1 MLPPAHML
9 TTKKWGRLPAFVA
22 AGVGR
27 RCRGEGSLSVRLHR
41 LEALAL
47 LVPVLLALTACEPPG
62 ARALRRGERLL
73 RDDRPAAAIEP
84 LRQAVVALGTNAP
97 AAALAWN
104 ELGLAYHRSGRSADA
119 AQAYANALARDFN
132 LFAARYNRG
141 CLFLEAGNLPAA
153 IAELTTYTTHQPQA
167 TDAWMKLGT
176 AQLRARQFE
185 AADHSFQQVLRLNA
199 TPAQHAEAL
208 NNLGLSQA
216 LRRRPR
222 DAFQFFNAA
231 LKVVPNYPPA
241 LLNQAVVAQQQ
252 LNDRALAAEKYRA
265 YRETVPAAGS
275 AAVLDALIRQMEPP
289 PRIAPVPTNP
299 PPAVASS
306 GNTLVWTAAP
316 PVAAPS
322 NPPVVAVTRPA
333 PPVSPVLTS
342 APPVTPPPPPRVETK
357 PVVAPA
363 GPEPP
368 VQVVTLPAEPEIKPA
383 QDILPP
389 TKPVANPTN
398 QPPTNAV
405 SPAAPPPPVLVRE
418 PLRPLPAAKPEK
430 RSLMQ
435 RINPLHWFG
444 GKSKAPKPVDED
456 MSVPVAPTNATE
468 VAPTVAPVAEAPAPP
483 KPQFPRYRYL
493 SPSAPPA
500 GDRAAAALAYA
511 EGMQAQRQG
520 NPTEAERAYRRAVAL
535 APDYFEAWFNLGM
548 VAHEAADWPQALAAG
563 EQALAIKPTDANAR
577 YNFALALA
585 RAGYP
590 LDAAAELEK
599 LLAANPA
606 FTEAHLGLA
615 GICADPLGERARARE
630 HYLKVLELDPR
641 HPQAAEIRRWLA
653 TNR

>member
-1 MLPPAHML
+1 L
-9 TTKKWGRLPAFVA
+9 G
-22 AGVGR
+22 
-27 RCRGEGSLSVRLHR
+27 
-41 LEALAL
+41 ALAL

-73 RDDRPAAAIEP
+73 REDRPAAAIEP

-167 TDAWMKLGT
+167 TEAWMKLGN

-185 AADHSFQQVLRLNA
+185 VSDHSFQQVLHLNA

-216 LRRRPR
+216 LRRHPHE
-222 DAFQFFNAA
+222 AFQFFNAA

-265 YRETVPAAGS
+265 YRETAPAAGNT
-275 AAVLDALIRQMEPP
+275 AVLDALIRQMEPP
-289 PRIAPVPTNP
+289 PRVALGPTNP
-299 PPAVASS
+299 PPAVAAS
-306 GNTLVWTAAP
+306 GNTLVRTAVPPAALAASAP
-316 PVAAPS
+316 PVTAPS
-322 NPPVVAVTRPA
+322 NPPVVAATRPA
-333 PPVSPVLTS
+333 PPVKPAPTS
-342 APPVTPPPPPRVETK
+342 APPVVTPPPPRVETK
-357 PVVAPA
+357 PVVVPA
-363 GPEPP
+363 APEPP
-368 VQVVTLPAEPEIKPA
+368 VQVVTLPAEPELKQA
-383 QDILPP
+383 RDILPP

-398 QPPTNAV
+398 PPPTNAA
-405 SPAAPPPPVLVRE
+405 SPAAPPPLVVVRE
-418 PLRPLPAAKPEK
+418 PLRPVPAPKPEK
-430 RSLMQ
+430 RSLVQ

-456 MSVPVAPTNATE
+456 VLAPVAPTNAPE
-468 VAPTVAPVAEAPAPP
+468 VAPTVPAPVTPVAEAPAPP

-500 GDRAAAALAYA
+500 GDRAAAAPAYA
-511 EGMQAQRQG
+511 EGMEAQRQG
-520 NPTEAERAYRRAVAL
+520 NLAEAERAYRRAVAL

-548 VAHEAADWPQALAAG
+548 VAHETSDWPQALAAD
-563 EQALAIKPTDANAR
+563 EQALAMKPADANAR

-606 FTEAHLGLA
+606 FAEAHLSLA